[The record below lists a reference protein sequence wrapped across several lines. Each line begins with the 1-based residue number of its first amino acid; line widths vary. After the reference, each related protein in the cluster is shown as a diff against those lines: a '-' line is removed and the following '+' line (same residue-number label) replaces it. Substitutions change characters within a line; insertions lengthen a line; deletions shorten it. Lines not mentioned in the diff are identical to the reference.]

1 MPGNRAV
8 IRSEAVRTR
17 LKGDGSRGQVKCGG
31 LLSASAWLGVSV
43 CLCVGLMMVV
53 LTSCTAGRSTEVVCP
68 VDLPS
73 RFSAEGQADMPEQW
87 WTAFGD
93 GQLDELVAEALRGNF
108 SLASV
113 WDRLAQAQAVAVQR
127 GAALWPSVDGSA
139 GYWRGVTKSAGAD
152 RTYRTEYSLGLSAG
166 YEVDLWGRVR
176 SRQDA
181 ARLDSAASEQDLHA
195 AALTLTGQVA
205 QVWFQLIEQGGQ
217 LGLLDEQIKTNQ
229 KYLEV
234 ITYRFRR
241 GQVSATDVLQQRQLV
256 ESTRGER
263 VLVEANIAALRHQL
277 AVLLGRV
284 PGGEQIEVAEKLP
297 SMPALPSTGVPADWL
312 TRRPDVRAAELS
324 VQAADRRVAE
334 ALADQL
340 PRLGLTITAET
351 TAEQVR
357 DLFDNWMANL
367 LANLVAPLFDA
378 GHRRAEVDRTRAV
391 LAERVNTY
399 GQTVLTAIMEV
410 EDALSGEGKQAEYL
424 ESLSDQLE
432 LARLSAE
439 QTRENYTKGTVD
451 FTRYLTALLSYQSL
465 QRLHLAAQ
473 RDAVLYR
480 IDLYRALAGS
490 CRLPRPRGAQEVEP
504 AKYEQGGAEEHNGAA
519 LAKVSERS

>member
-1 MPGNRAV
+1 MRTGLE
-8 IRSEAVRTR
+8 SDGSGGAVRWR
-17 LKGDGSRGQVKCGG
+17 GLRAGS
-31 LLSASAWLGVSV
+31 LWLGV
-43 CLCVGLMMVV
+43 GLMLGAV
-53 LTSCTAGRSTEVVCP
+53 TSCTGGRSTEVACP
-68 VDLPS
+68 VELPS
-73 RFSAEGQADMPEQW
+73 RFSAEGQGDAPEEW

-108 SLASV
+108 SLAGV
-113 WDRLAQAQAVAVQR
+113 WNRLAQAQAVAVQR
-127 GAALWPSVDGSA
+127 GAALWPSVDGSV
-139 GYWRGVTKSAGAD
+139 GYGRGANKAVGAD
-152 RTYRTEYSLGLSAG
+152 RTYRTDYSLGLSAS
-166 YEVDLWGRVR
+166 YEVDLWGRIR

-181 ARLDSAASEQDLHA
+181 ARLDTAASEQDLQA
-195 AALTLTGQVA
+195 AALTLTGEVA
-205 QVWFQLIEQGGQ
+205 QGWFQLIEQGGQ
-217 LGLLDEQIKTNQ
+217 LGLLDEQIATNK
-229 KYLEV
+229 KYLQI

-263 VLVEANIAALRHQL
+263 VLVESNVAALRYQL

-284 PGGEQIEVAEKLP
+284 PGREPIAVSERLP
-297 SMPALPSTGVPADWL
+297 NMPALPSTGVPADWL
-312 TRRPDVRAAELS
+312 GRRPDVRAAELS

-334 ALADQL
+334 AMADQL
-340 PRLGLTITAET
+340 PRLGLTLTAET

-367 LANLVAPLFDA
+367 LANLVAPLFDG

-399 GQTVLTAIMEV
+399 GQIVLTAIKEV
-410 EDALSGEGKQAEYL
+410 EDAMSGEAKQAEYL
-424 ESLSDQLE
+424 RSLSEQLE
-432 LARLSAE
+432 LAGQSAE
-439 QTRENYTKGTVD
+439 QTRENYTKGAVD

-473 RDAVLYR
+473 RDVVLHR
-480 IDLYRALAGS
+480 IDLYRALAGGWE
-490 CRLPRPRGAQEVEP
+490 LPRPRGTQEVEP
-504 AKYEQGGAEEHNGAA
+504 AKHEHDAAEKQNGAA